1 MKSLEI
7 GRYGC
12 MIALAALAC
21 GCTGIPYKMATVEPD
36 PAKYEVLGQ
45 ASAKGR
51 GFMVL
56 NVIPVNQ
63 NNKIERAIEAAI
75 QSQGGDEL
83 IDISVQESWFWAYVL
98 NSYAVEVKGTVIKKK
113 P

>member
-1 MKSLEI
+1 MQSLEI
-7 GRYGC
+7 GKYAC
-12 MIALAALAC
+12 MIVLVALAS
-21 GCTGIPYKMATVEPD
+21 GCTGVPYKMANVQPD
-36 PAKYEVLGQ
+36 PATYEVLGR

-63 NNKIERAIEAAI
+63 NNKIERAVEAAI
-75 QSQGGDEL
+75 QSKGGDEL
-83 IDISVQESWFWAYVL
+83 IDVSVRESWFWAYVL
-98 NSYAVEVKGTVIKKK
+98 NSYAVEVEGTVIKRK